1 MGIII
6 PGTIKTRE
14 WAPRHGCPLQ
24 IFEPKDIVLLA
35 SPTALLNDSCING
48 CTVLLYSEVVQLLPT
63 VKQYALFSTHDLPR
77 IRYNAPD
84 DVLWR
89 NMSWTCYWA
98 KEVWILPIHRPSN
111 VGHWVLCV
119 VHLRSKELHLFDSF
133 AERKP
138 WKSDIKVCAL
148 PLIHI

>member
-1 MGIII
+1 V
-6 PGTIKTRE
+6 
-14 WAPRHGCPLQ
+14 
-24 IFEPKDIVLLA
+24 FEPKDIALLA
-35 SPTALLNDSCING
+35 SRTARLNDTCING
-48 CTVLLYSEVVQLLPT
+48 CAVLLYLEAVQLSRMVEQFAIL
-63 VKQYALFSTHDLPR
+63 STHDLPR

-84 DVLWR
+84 DALWQ

-133 AERKP
+133 AEQKA
-138 WKSDIKVCAL
+138 WKVDIKVREL
-148 PLIHI
+148 SNSFRHGLN

>member
-1 MGIII
+1 MVEQFAI
-6 PGTIKTRE
+6 
-14 WAPRHGCPLQ
+14 L
-24 IFEPKDIVLLA
+24 
-35 SPTALLNDSCING
+35 
-48 CTVLLYSEVVQLLPT
+48 
-63 VKQYALFSTHDLPR
+63 STHDLPR

-84 DVLWR
+84 DALWR

-133 AERKP
+133 AEQKA
-138 WKSDIKVCAL
+138 WKVDIKVREL
-148 PLIHI
+148 SNSFRHGLN